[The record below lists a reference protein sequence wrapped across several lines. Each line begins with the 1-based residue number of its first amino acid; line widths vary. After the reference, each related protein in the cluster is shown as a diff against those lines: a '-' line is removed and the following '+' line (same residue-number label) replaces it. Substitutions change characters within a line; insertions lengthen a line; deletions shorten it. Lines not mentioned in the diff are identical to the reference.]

1 MPKQKYE
8 TTNDMDQESIELLDT
23 IEDHKQHPNK
33 RTLKKRRMNFIKNF
47 LKTSKSRL
55 GRSVIKLPQPSTLTR
70 RKSSIVKSPKSSS
83 SKNRISNNESTTTST
98 KSTTK
103 SSQSQQNRRS
113 QTKTRRKHLKRN
125 LRSAK
130 SRDLTHLHLVTE
142 SNFRPK
148 TDVVY
153 SSLIFRHIPYN
164 WINDED
170 DYYVD
175 SIKFV
180 EQNSC
185 DSLISIDDGAQSI
198 QQPIV
203 EINNDSLIT
212 LESIQNEFNNVYQK
226 DIFGA
231 NFKPNN
237 NNDNINNVDS
247 DDDQ

>member
-83 SKNRISNNESTTTST
+83 SKNRISNNDSTTTST

-170 DYYVD
+170 DYVD